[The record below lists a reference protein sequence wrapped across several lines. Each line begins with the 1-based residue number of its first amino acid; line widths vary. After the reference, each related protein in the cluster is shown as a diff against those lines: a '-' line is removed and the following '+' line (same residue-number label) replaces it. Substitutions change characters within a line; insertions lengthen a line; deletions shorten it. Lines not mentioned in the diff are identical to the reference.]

1 MMDIFTIVARLK
13 RLPRQRRIAHLRSLI
28 AQELPRSQRRADLE
42 AVLKREMLAQ
52 LKHENRAA

>member
-1 MMDIFTIVARLK
+1 MTDIFTIIARLK
-13 RLPRQRRIAHLRSLI
+13 RLPRQHRIAHLRSLI

-42 AVLKREMLAQ
+42 AVLKKEIIAQ